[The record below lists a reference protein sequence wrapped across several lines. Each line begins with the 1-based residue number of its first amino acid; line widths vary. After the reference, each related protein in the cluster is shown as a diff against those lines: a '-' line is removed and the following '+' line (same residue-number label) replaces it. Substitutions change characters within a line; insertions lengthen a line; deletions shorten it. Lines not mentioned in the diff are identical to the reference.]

1 MTRDVITVPPSLS
14 VANAWKILHAKKIRH
29 LPVVEDGK
37 LIGILSDRDLVRL
50 GHVGP
55 SGDLGFVDRA
65 VGDIMTL
72 NPITCSPATTV
83 AEVVRIM
90 TQQKIDAL
98 PVLSGSRLV
107 GLVTSTDLLL
117 LLLDRP
123 EALPFGYRVTDFST
137 TTNHVFDA

>member
-1 MTRDVITVPPSLS
+1 MTCDVITVPPSLS

-29 LPVVEDGK
+29 LPVVDDGK
-37 LIGILSDRDLVRL
+37 LVGILSDRDLVRL
-50 GHVGP
+50 GHIQP
-55 SGDLGFVDRA
+55 SGEFGFVDRA

-72 NPITCSPATTV
+72 KPITCGPGTSV

-98 PVLSGSRLV
+98 PVISGSRLV

-123 EALPFGYRVTDFST
+123 EALPFDYRVAEFST
-137 TTNHVFDA
+137 TSQVFEA

>member
-29 LPVVEDGK
+29 LPVVNDGK
-37 LIGILSDRDLVRL
+37 LVGILSDRDLVRL
-50 GHVGP
+50 GHVQP
-55 SGDLGFVDRA
+55 SGELGFVDRA

-72 NPITCSPATTV
+72 KPTTCGPGTSV
-83 AEVVRIM
+83 AEIVRIM
-90 TQQKIDAL
+90 TRQKIDAL
-98 PVLSGSRLV
+98 PVISGSRLV

-123 EALPFGYRVTDFST
+123 EALPFDYRVAEVSATSQ
-137 TTNHVFDA
+137 VFEA